1 MSAISFLDVVR
12 SFDRVGDQPIVA
24 LDRVSLTVA
33 EREFVAIVGPSGC
46 GKTTL
51 LRLAAGLDFPTAG
64 RVLVGEREVRA
75 PGPDRAV
82 VFQQFALFPWKTV
95 RENIGFG
102 LKCRGMSARER
113 EVPVEHYIEVMGLG
127 GHEDSYPHQ
136 LSGGMQQRVAIARSY
151 VLEPDVLLMDEPFG
165 SLDAQTRI
173 EMQEELIRLA
183 RVSPRTVL
191 FITHSVEEAVYLA
204 DRVVVMSR
212 RPGRI
217 REVVEVA
224 GLRRDEAWQD
234 RPIEEVLERESFIHL
249 RSYIW
254 KLLRDRRGD
263 HGAIERLE
271 PRRTVRS
278 VR

>member
-12 SFDRVGDQPIVA
+12 SFERTGGPIVA
-24 LDRVSLTVA
+24 VDRVSLTVA
-33 EREFVAIVGPSGC
+33 DREFVAIVGPSGC

-51 LRLAAGLDFPTAG
+51 LRLAAGLDFPTSG
-64 RVLVGEREVRA
+64 RVLVGAREVQA
-75 PGPDRAV
+75 PGADRAV

-102 LKCRGMSARER
+102 LRCRGESARER
-113 EVPVEHYIEVMGLG
+113 DAAVRHYVDVMGLG

-151 VLEPDVLLMDEPFG
+151 VLDPDVLLMDEPFG
-165 SLDAQTRI
+165 ALDAQTRV
-173 EMQEELIRLA
+173 EMQEELIRLS
-183 RVSPRTVL
+183 RINPRTVL

-204 DRVVVMSR
+204 DRVVVMTR

-217 REVVEVA
+217 REVVDVA
-224 GLRRDEAWQD
+224 YLRRDEAWKD
-234 RPIEEVLERESFIHL
+234 RPIEEVMDRESFIHL

-254 KLLRDRRGD
+254 KLLRDQRDEGM
-263 HGAIERLE
+263 GAERLAL
-271 PRRTVRS
+271 RRAGRNI
-278 VR
+278 R